1 MSENSDFQQF
11 AKCGRYVYEFDS
23 EFDYRHAASP
33 CRDWHVSQKDFSVQ
47 DEALYQLAQKQESND
62 HHLLAFLVELGFS
75 FLLRCHAVKVSFYK
89 HSEIPKMIP
98 PLRVALSGG
107 GILGLAHIGALE
119 VLQERGHLKCVKEY
133 LGISAGAMIVFC
145 ICIGYTLSELRALIT
160 VFNFTKIQNL
170 EPEIMLSFVESYGFD
185 DGANIEKL
193 FIVLLRAK
201 GLSPEITF
209 REFSEKF
216 PERPTLR
223 IFATEVATRS
233 LKEFSLGKT
242 PDVCLKFAIRAS
254 VSIPIIFT
262 PVEDLSGSYFVDGGI
277 ISNFPFHVLTDEERE
292 RAIGITFYKYT
303 IQDKPAKITNIFI

>member
-1 MSENSDFQQF
+1 
-11 AKCGRYVYEFDS
+11 
-23 EFDYRHAASP
+23 
-33 CRDWHVSQKDFSVQ
+33 
-47 DEALYQLAQKQESND
+47 
-62 HHLLAFLVELGFS
+62 
-75 FLLRCHAVKVSFYK
+75 
-89 HSEIPKMIP
+89 MIP

-303 IQDKPAKITNIFI
+303 IQDKPAKITNIFEYIQHVCSSAYYHQEERLYKRWSSQIIVIKTEKNYSLNFEAVSEEKEDLMDAGRAAAEEFLRNPVSKPLRRYSLP